1 MQVSIRGKMYAFLA
15 LQVILDVDLEA
26 SEMSP
31 LVVYKVLLLGKQA
44 CQCKGKGC
52 QAGCNTYPLPS
63 PTLIQSYYRMLRRL
77 DIYLATPCL
86 YSLSAC
92 TETR

>member
-31 LVVYKVLLLGKQA
+31 LVVYKVLLLGEKA
-44 CQCKGKGC
+44 
-52 QAGCNTYPLPS
+52 
-63 PTLIQSYYRMLRRL
+63 
-77 DIYLATPCL
+77 
-86 YSLSAC
+86 SLSV
-92 TETR
+92 